1 MNKNLIKYF
10 IYMLVLALPFAL
22 YAKGGDGK
30 TQLRKTQG
38 SPNSTRFNINN
49 VSTWIY
55 NNGSSDIQPNGNSG
69 FIFPKFSNKAPFFQS
84 GFLWG
89 GKLDGGA
96 ISVSG
101 SAYRQGTRPGR
112 IIAPGQRQPES
123 DTDVRIFRVRRDVPG
138 NADPAKML
146 NKVKAEA
153 RDEGITSAEVVAQ
166 YILDWNEWPAQHGAP
181 YEDIDKNGSY
191 DPTKDIPG
199 FPGADQTV
207 WFVNNDLDAATMDF
221 MYGSLPV
228 GIEQQVTI
236 WGYNKAGDLGNMLF
250 RKYLIINKNA
260 ARKPLTDTYV
270 TMWSDPDNGDAAD
283 DYVGLDTTLSLQY
296 IYNAKA
302 SDATYGT
309 TPPAAGFDFFQG
321 PRIRTNNNADTAIFK
336 NKKWLGYKNLPATGA
351 YYFVNAGTSDY
362 QDPQQGASAG
372 SIQFY
377 NLMQGKTRNG
387 NFFPVPTQ
395 ITPRTENVTNFP
407 LSGDPVTGTGYI
419 DGIINPPGDR
429 RMGMASGPF
438 NLAFGDTQEVVVAQI
453 CAGARAGIS
462 NIRAITLLRSA
473 DREAQKLFNNF
484 FPKPTPFLNPVVEVV
499 PGNRQ
504 VVLNWGSDIVSAKA
518 TEAYKDEFYY
528 FQGYEV
534 YQLAS
539 EGSSLEDPSTV
550 LIGTFDKIDGKT
562 SIIGGDIDPVSSDPI
577 TKVYHYGKD
586 TGLQRQFII
595 NKNYLTNENL
605 NNGSKYFFAVRAYAI
620 TDSAFVD
627 QKSITTTLDVL
638 TAVPQ
643 TPDPGVVLS
652 SKAGDKINA
661 THSKG
666 SSDGLAF
673 AIVID
678 PTKVTGKTYKISF
691 KVDTKGATYWQLS
704 DGSKIVLDNQYNQAD
719 NGDYFIVDGLMVK
732 VTGPTDLGVKQSDS
746 FTDPDDKKLWGWDFA
761 GTRRFTWAG
770 GDPGGVFHLESF
782 GNTAALGGHG
792 TLGWASPRYW
802 FVDGVKIVG
811 PTELKN
817 VELRL
822 AKVDF
827 AGDYAPPFD
836 NADVNVSFGYRY
848 MRVANAATPG
858 KPEFAPHII
867 SKLGSYSFQIFER
880 NVPMSVWNID
890 DPAAPKRLAVGF
902 LENNVAGGLVDGKYW
917 PGSNAAITD
926 NSATAGPREWLYIF
940 DEPYTTTANDVNTG
954 QLILAGNKSLNAR
967 IMYTAVWNRRNNFNA
982 WSAATGT
989 DKFFIYPNKP
999 NSIADEFTF
1008 TAPTAKFS
1016 AEQAKAD
1023 VDKVNV
1029 FPNPYYG
1036 VNSQELNKYQR
1047 FVTFNHLPKMATI
1060 RIFNLAGQLVR
1071 SIDKNTDSQ
1080 FQRWD
1085 LKNFDNLPVA
1095 SGLYVVQVDMPSE
1108 GVKKTLK
1115 LIVIQET
1122 QVLDKF

>member
-1 MNKNLIKYF
+1 
-10 IYMLVLALPFAL
+10 MLVLALPFAL

-38 SPNSTRFNINN
+38 SPSSTRFNINN
-49 VSTWIY
+49 TSTWIY

-112 IIAPGQRQPES
+112 IIAPGQRQSES
-123 DTDVRIFRVRRDVPG
+123 DNDVRIYRVRRDVPG
-138 NADPAKML
+138 YADPSKML

-153 RDEGITSAEVVAQ
+153 RDEGVTGSEVVAQ
-166 YILDWNEWPAQHGAP
+166 YILDWNEWPAQYGAP
-181 YEDIDKNGSY
+181 YEDLDKNGAY

-260 ARKPLTDTYV
+260 AKKPLTDAYV

-321 PRIRTNNNADTAIFK
+321 PRIRTNKNTDTAIYK
-336 NKKWLGYKNLPATGA
+336 NKKWPNFKNLPATGA

-387 NFFPVPTQ
+387 NYFPVPTQ
-395 ITPRTENVTNFP
+395 ITPRTENVTKFP

-419 DGIINPPGDR
+419 DGIVNVPGDR

-462 NIRAITLLRSA
+462 NIRAITLLKNA
-473 DREAQKLFNNF
+473 DKEAQKAFDNF
-484 FPKPTPFLNPVVEVV
+484 FPKPTPFLNPSVEVV
-499 PGNRQ
+499 PGDRQ
-504 VVLNWGSDIVSAKA
+504 VVLNWGSDIVSAKT
-518 TEAYKDEFYY
+518 TESYKDEFYY

-534 YQLAS
+534 YQLAT
-539 EGSSLEDPSTV
+539 EGSTLEDPSTV
-550 LIGTFDKIDGKT
+550 RIGTYDIIDGRT

-586 TGLQRQFII
+586 SGLQRQII
-595 NKNYLTNENL
+595 LNKNYLTNENL
-605 NNGSKYFFAVRAYAI
+605 NNGSKYFYAVRAYAI
-620 TDSAFVD
+620 TDSVFID
-627 QKSITTTLDVL
+627 TKSITTTLDVL
-638 TAVPQ
+638 TAIPQ
-643 TPDPGVVLS
+643 TPDPGVVLK
-652 SKAGDKINA
+652 SKAGDKIEA
-661 THSKG
+661 VHSKG
-666 SSDGLAF
+666 GSDGKAF
-673 AIVID
+673 AIVVD
-678 PTKVTGKTYKISF
+678 PTKVTGKTYKVTF

-746 FTDPDDKKLWGWDFA
+746 FTTSDKKLWGWDIA

-770 GDPGGVFHLESF
+770 GDPQGAFHLESF
-782 GNTAALGGHG
+782 GNTEALGGHG
-792 TLGWASPRYW
+792 TLGWWHPGSYFTRGPMND
-802 FVDGVKIVG
+802 VVKA
-811 PTELKN
+811 TELKN

-827 AGDYAPPFD
+827 PGDYNPTFD
-836 NADVNVSFGYRY
+836 ENDVNVSFAYRY
-848 MRVANAATPG
+848 LRLANAATPA
-858 KPEFAPHII
+858 KPEFAPFII
-867 SKLGSYSFQIFER
+867 SKLGSYSYQDYKKS
-880 NVPMSVWNID
+880 VPLSAWNID
-890 DPAAPKRLAVGF
+890 DPAAPKRLAVGH
-902 LENNVAGGLVDGKYW
+902 LENNVAAGLVDGKYW
-917 PGSNAAITD
+917 PGSNATVTDNAITV
-926 NSATAGPREWLYIF
+926 REWLYIF
-940 DEPYTTTANDVNTG
+940 DEPYTTTPLDQNMG
-954 QLILAGNKSLNAR
+954 QQILAGNKSTNSR
-967 IMYTAVWNRRNNFNA
+967 IMFTAMWNRRNGSNA

-999 NSIADEFTF
+999 NSTADEFTF
-1008 TAPTAKFS
+1008 TAPTATFS
-1016 AEQAKAD
+1016 AEQAALD

-1036 VNSQELNKYQR
+1036 VNSQEINKYQR

-1071 SIDKNTDSQ
+1071 TLDKNTDSQ
-1080 FQRWD
+1080 YHRWD

-1095 SGLYVVQVDMPSE
+1095 SGMYVVQVDMPAQS
-1108 GVKKTLK
+1108 VKKTLK